1 MWINP
6 AAILLYI
13 WQSINK
19 QCLSPVSDVC
29 VNSFRNLQSYRTYI
43 LDHRIISSPSFSVHH
58 SLLYIS
64 PGLLAYANIP
74 RLLEHLTVKC
84 LLSLE
89 TAKFQKSI
97 SAEIF
102 SSHST
107 FRYLTNLKRT
117 IPKCIMGLRTCNSPI
132 YYRSPGLLL
141 QTSLQVLD
149 I

>member
-19 QCLSPVSDVC
+19 QFLSPVSDVC

-89 TAKFQKSI
+89 TPELQKSI

-107 FRYLTNLKRT
+107 YRYPT
-117 IPKCIMGLRTCNSPI
+117 ISSVQSLNVSWVQERATLQYTIGLQASYSKI
-132 YYRSPGLLL
+132 SYRSG
-141 QTSLQVLD
+141 T
-149 I
+149 